1 MFRQRIQTLYES
13 ERFRMGLVVFDCL
26 TVISFVVLT
35 FLPPSPYLMMAD
47 MIVGGLMMAEFTGWM
62 AIAHRPLLFLIRP
75 SSILDLAIIASLL
88 VPPLMGSFAF
98 LRVLRALRLLRAL
111 RILKEVKRR
120 NRWTAEHGELI
131 SSATNL
137 IVFIFVT
144 SSVVYELQV
153 GHNPAVKT
161 FIDALYFTV
170 TTLTT
175 TGFGDITLVGDTGRI
190 LSVIIMIVGISLFVK
205 LAQAIVRPSKVHFE
219 CPACGLSRHEPD
231 AVHCKHCGSIIH
243 IEKEDMV

>member
-35 FLPPSPYLMMAD
+35 FLPPSPHLMMAD
-47 MIVGGLMMAEFTGWM
+47 MIVGGLMLAEFTGWM

>member
-47 MIVGGLMMAEFTGWM
+47 MIVGGLMLAEFAGWM

>member
-13 ERFRMGLVVFDCL
+13 ERFRMGLVVFDCF

-47 MIVGGLMMAEFTGWM
+47 MIVGGLMLAEFTGWM

-219 CPACGLSRHEPD
+219 CPVCGLSRHEPD